1 MTGPDHALSA
11 QAAAFEHVG
20 HGMAVWTADQ
30 RLAACNRAFAERF
43 QIALTPE
50 RIGMNQDDLLEHARE
65 HGILIEISQGSGA
78 EWCTIG
84 ESAEPTRLRFSDG
97 SVCLLDSWPMP
108 QAGSVTMLRDVT
120 ETERAQEAL
129 LRALAAAKTADQG
142 KSRFLRAANHDLRQP
157 LAALKILIYSC
168 FDAETAQQR
177 EEALHAMD
185 VSVSIM
191 EDLLGALLN
200 IGQLD
205 AGRIRPNVQTFQV
218 STVLERL
225 KIQFGHQARDVGL
238 DLRILPCTVA
248 IVSDRVLLERILSNF
263 VSNALRY
270 TPGGRVVVGCKRCG
284 ARLRLM
290 VIDTGAGIEEE
301 YHEAIFQEFFRI
313 ADHQMSGR
321 HSLGLGLNISR
332 RLAEMLDHPIEVAS
346 SPGKGST
353 FSIDVPVGNVL
364 YSSIGEPEINESIGG
379 QFAGLVCLL
388 LEDDAN
394 LREALTTLLVRWG
407 IIVMQLDVFDD
418 IPASVAALEHVPDI
432 ILTDYRLQGKIQGT
446 DVSCDINDMLE
457 RPCPTIVMTADTS
470 PDLIQSIRDRGFPVM
485 IKPISP
491 PGLRVL
497 MHNLLF
503 EPDPRTGQT

>member
-1 MTGPDHALSA
+1 MTDPLAGTSADSDALRSIGHALAIWSVESRLVSCNPAYAALFELGPDLRQIGFENSA
-11 QAAAFEHVG
+11 FFED
-20 HGMAVWTADQ
+20 AK
-30 RLAACNRAFAERF
+30 ERGV
-43 QIALTPE
+43 L
-50 RIGMNQDDLLEHARE
+50 IGFSQSSDDICAPCPPN
-65 HGILIEISQGSGA
+65 GP
-78 EWCTIG
+78 C
-84 ESAEPTRLRFSDG
+84 TRLLFSDG
-97 SVCLLDSWPMP
+97 TVCLLEQWPLP
-108 QAGSVTMLRDVT
+108 QAGVVTMLRDVT
-120 ETERAQEAL
+120 NAERTQK
-129 LRALAAAKTADQG
+129 ALAKARDAAAEADQS

-168 FDAETAQQR
+168 YDAEDARER

-205 AGRIRPNVQTFQV
+205 AGKIRPNVQTFQI

-225 KIQFGHQARDVGL
+225 RVQFAHQAHEAGL
-238 DLRILPCTVA
+238 DLHILPSNVA
-248 IVSDRVLLERILSNF
+248 VISDRVLLERIVSNF

-270 TPGGRVVVGCKRCG
+270 TPKGRVVVGCKRYG
-284 ARLRLM
+284 SRLRVM
-290 VIDTGAGIEEE
+290 VIDTGVGIEEE
-301 YHEAIFQEFFRI
+301 YQEAIFQEFFRI
-313 ADHQMSGR
+313 DDSQISSR

-332 RLAEMLDHPIEVAS
+332 RLAQILNHPIHVTS
-346 SPGKGST
+346 TLGKGT
-353 FSIDVPVGNVL
+353 NFSIDLPIGNVL
-364 YSSIGEPEINESIGG
+364 HSSIGEPEINESIGG
-379 QFAGLVCLL
+379 QFAGLICLL

-407 IIVMQLDVFDD
+407 IVVMQMDVFDD
-418 IPASVAALEHVPDI
+418 VASSVAALEHAPDI

-446 DVSCDINDMLE
+446 DVTRDINALLHTS
-457 RPCPTIVMTADTS
+457 CPTIVMTADTS
-470 PDLIQSIRDRGFPVM
+470 PELIQSIRDQGFPVM

-503 EPDPRTGQT
+503 EN